1 MRLVVMLP
9 CLVASLALVPH
20 APHLGSRAA
29 PQAAPLPPEVAAASR
44 GQRLMMTAPAEA
56 AELVQESLYPAWPEL
71 SPKADVGDLLSAFA
85 VTAAAVP
92 LSASSEPGDGW
103 RRWRDGGFETH
114 KLIAARLSRQS
125 YPQAA
130 ECLRAVLATAKKSY
144 PDLWATLKFVPKK
157 NGLNPMIAAMEK
169 GGAPPSLEGRTP
181 REARRALEDLTRAL
195 EQACSLVFTPSV
207 P

>member
-1 MRLVVMLP
+1 MLLP

-85 VTAAAVP
+85 ATAAAVP
-92 LSASSEPGDGW
+92 LSASREPGDGW

-125 YPQAA
+125 YPEAA
-130 ECLRAVLATAKKSY
+130 ECLRALLATAKKSY
-144 PDLWATLKFVPKK
+144 PELWATLKFVPKK
-157 NGLNPMIAAMEK
+157 NGRVAARVRVRVRVEADPNANANPNANASPIANASANAHPNPNPEQD
-169 GGAPPSLEGRTP
+169 S
-181 REARRALEDLTRAL
+181 TR
-195 EQACSLVFTPSV
+195 
-207 P
+207 

>member
-1 MRLVVMLP
+1 
-9 CLVASLALVPH
+9 
-20 APHLGSRAA
+20 
-29 PQAAPLPPEVAAASR
+29 
-44 GQRLMMTAPAEA
+44 MMTAPAEA

-71 SPKADVGDLLSAFA
+71 SPKADVRDLLSAFA
-85 VTAAAVP
+85 ATAAAVP

-103 RRWRDGGFETH
+103 QRWRDGGFETH

-125 YPQAA
+125 YPEAA

-144 PDLWATLKFVPKK
+144 PDLYATLKFVPKK

>member
-1 MRLVVMLP
+1 MVGARR
-9 CLVASLALVPH
+9 H
-20 APHLGSRAA
+20 RRDSRAA
-29 PQAAPLPPEVAAASR
+29 ISLCVSNPP
-44 GQRLMMTAPAEA
+44 
-56 AELVQESLYPAWPEL
+56 
-71 SPKADVGDLLSAFA
+71 
-85 VTAAAVP
+85 
-92 LSASSEPGDGW
+92 
-103 RRWRDGGFETH
+103 
-114 KLIAARLSRQS
+114 SRQS

-157 NGLNPMIAAMEK
+157 NGLNPMVAAMEK

-195 EQACSLVFTPSV
+195 EQACSLVITPSV